1 MRKTVKSLLLAGL
14 MVLLSVTPAFA
25 GQWQS
30 NAQGWWY
37 QNDDGSYPDDG
48 WQWIDGKCYYFT
60 SQGYCLVNATT
71 PDGYTVDGTGA
82 WILNGVVQQQNA
94 TSANAV
100 SFEAGWIY
108 GTYECL
114 DGIDATAELGW
125 NSGDDTDYIYL
136 SGATKDGGGVG
147 EFLGE
152 VVSSKGNNYT
162 AVDEAGNVVDYYY
175 NGIDTLEITSSGSFG
190 GMYFPGFDGLYHKV
204 EDLSHNVS

>member
-1 MRKTVKSLLLAGL
+1 MRKTVKSLLLAGV

-37 QNDDGSYPDDG
+37 QNDDGSYPADG

-71 PDGYTVDGTGA
+71 PEGYTVDASGA
-82 WILNGVVQQQNA
+82 WVVNGVVQQQNTA
-94 TSANAV
+94 SANAE

-108 GTYECL
+108 GTYECH

-136 SGATKDGGGVG
+136 SGATKDGGGVS

-162 AVDEAGNVVDYYY
+162 AVDEAGNAVDYYY